1 MSAGHYQCD
10 FEDHSGTPAPPLPY
24 GSLCKQFCATTQSCH
39 EVLVSNHRLKSIIL
53 GITGIREAEF
63 PKLPSKIYN
72 FSSYF
77 EYIGIVIVTEC

>member
-1 MSAGHYQCD
+1 MCAGHYRCD
-10 FEDHSGTPAPPLPY
+10 FEDHSGTPAPPLPLY
-24 GSLCKQFCATTQSCH
+24 LMGPFCATTQSCH

-72 FSSYF
+72 FSSNF